1 VCDRLEVWLLP
12 LLTHL
17 TMANTKQALAAGRRN
32 ARLDLSLMQI
42 NLRHFIA
49 RSRAGTF
56 AG

>member
-1 VCDRLEVWLLP
+1 
-12 LLTHL
+12 
-17 TMANTKQALAAGRRN
+17 MANTKQALAAGRRN
-32 ARLDLSLMQI
+32 ARLLDLSLMQI